1 MEALKETSRTEP
13 QSKAAQHSPAFGGT
27 FFLEANAVPRTTL
40 ERLAFAILHAHLQ
53 DLPIY
58 RRADAVAE
66 WWLRRDALSSSDDD
80 IANMHF
86 DRDTLR
92 WRFENGNGKFSNGTC
107 LEGAR
112 HQYYP
117 WRSTVTTIKDG
128 NSKKGRKK
136 GELRAGAPTLVF
148 DIKSPET
155 CDTNGS
161 LKRQNGHHSFQ
172 RVWVSW
178 PDVGKHIAFD
188 GSLLHGMAPELRLVR
203 GKRRKGKGKG
213 YADNQKRKG
222 AKKQGIMEERLVML
236 VNIWLDGIVPWGV
249 TTFPSS
255 EIRRLSNV
263 PIDIVLRSDGIK
275 QRLINM
281 SEYNGARE
289 IVNIRAGS
297 GGGVRMDVPVDWD
310 NESMNDETHGTTT
323 LELATVIT
331 VS

>member
-1 MEALKETSRTEP
+1 
-13 QSKAAQHSPAFGGT
+13 
-27 FFLEANAVPRTTL
+27 
-40 ERLAFAILHAHLQ
+40 
-53 DLPIY
+53 
-58 RRADAVAE
+58 
-66 WWLRRDALSSSDDD
+66 
-80 IANMHF
+80 
-86 DRDTLR
+86 
-92 WRFENGNGKFSNGTC
+92 
-107 LEGAR
+107 
-112 HQYYP
+112 
-117 WRSTVTTIKDG
+117 
-128 NSKKGRKK
+128 
-136 GELRAGAPTLVF
+136 
-148 DIKSPET
+148 KSPET